1 MIFDKNFLKPSND
14 NSYHVYQE
22 ESGNADFIN
31 PYNDSPYLI
40 SSLQKL
46 RTKVICKKKRKAIED
61 CLENYKDDTVQN
73 PEINVFKS
81 VDEMNTTASFADY
94 ARSSYQKVLKDLENI
109 QKLIDKLDVNDPDTI
124 RIIQ

>member
-61 CLENYKDDTVQN
+61 CLKNYKDDTVQN

-109 QKLIDKLDVNDPDTI
+109 QNLIDKLDMNEPDGLKVI
-124 RIIQ
+124 S

>member
-1 MIFDKNFLKPSND
+1 MIFDKNYLKPGNETSF
-14 NSYHVYQE
+14 HVYQE
-22 ESGNADFIN
+22 ESAQSDFVN

-46 RTKVICKKKRKAIED
+46 RNKVSCKRKRKAIED
-61 CLENYKDDTVQN
+61 CLENYKDDTVEN

-81 VDEMNTTASFADY
+81 VDDMNTSASFADY

>member
-1 MIFDKNFLKPSND
+1 MIFDKNFLKPSNE
-14 NSYHVYQE
+14 NTYHVYQE
-22 ESGNADFIN
+22 ESGNSDFVN

-46 RTKVICKKKRKAIED
+46 RSKVICKKKRRAIDE
-61 CLENYKDDTVQN
+61 CLDNYKDDTVAN

-81 VDEMNTTASFADY
+81 VEDMNTTASFADY

-109 QKLIDKLDVNDPDTI
+109 QKLIDKLDINEPDTI